1 MSLNVVSTI
10 CCLLISCV
18 HRITDSIMRYST
30 FCFIIFSHAE
40 PHKSSEF
47 VGKLEDT
54 KIRVFPNGEDWVST
68 NKFIFVYIS
77 YSIY

>member
-1 MSLNVVSTI
+1 MDTSSDVV
-10 CCLLISCV
+10 SCV
-18 HRITDSIMRYST
+18 HRITYSIIRYTT
-30 FCFIIFSHAE
+30 FYVWLIFSHKE

-54 KIRVFPNGEDWVST
+54 KISVSEDKNDWVST

-77 YSIY
+77 YSILY

>member
-1 MSLNVVSTI
+1 
-10 CCLLISCV
+10 
-18 HRITDSIMRYST
+18 MRYTT
-30 FCFIIFSHAE
+30 FYVWLIFSHEE

-47 VGKLEDT
+47 VVKLEDM